1 MLSKII
7 SLYKKNKEVINYLI
21 FGVLT
26 TVLNFVIYFLLT
38 FKLFNPND
46 AFQLQIVNVICWVI
60 CVCFAYFTNR
70 KYVFDSKSENI
81 KKELFS
87 FVSARLITLFMD
99 MFIMGVGVTILLL
112 NDKIVKIIS
121 QIVVIVS
128 NYLFSKLLVF
138 KKQYFFLVQRYDI
151 ILLRTF

>member
-7 SLYKKNKEVINYLI
+7 DLYKKYKEVINYLI

-26 TVLNFVIYFLLT
+26 TVLNFAIYFILT

-46 AFQLQIVNVICWVI
+46 AFQLQVVNVICWII

-70 KYVFDSKSENI
+70 KYVFDSKTENI

-87 FVSARLITLFMD
+87 FFGARLITLIMD
-99 MFIMGVGVTILLL
+99 MSIMGIGVTILLL
-112 NDKIVKIIS
+112 NDIIVKIIS

-128 NYLFSKLLVF
+128 NYLFSKILVF
-138 KKQYFFLVQRYDI
+138 KKG
-151 ILLRTF
+151 